1 MSVGAVIFS
10 RYSSMRLPGKALL
23 DIGGRPLLGRVIDR
37 SRLIKGIDR
46 IIIASSTDVE
56 DDSIC
61 QFAKAEG
68 IEVYRGSL
76 GNVTE
81 RALEACDA
89 FKLTRFARICG
100 DRPFFDPDLVTKLI
114 KLHAKFDLDVATT
127 TFPNTFA
134 PGLAAEVISVEA
146 LRRLSSLVVKD
157 DDKEHVTKYFYD
169 HAQKFSIKNIE
180 NSSKINM
187 RGLHLAV
194 DEMVDLERARW
205 IAAQLGNGDG
215 CLSPMSQIISY
226 ARAWDELNQRK
237 CL

>member
-127 TFPNTFA
+127 TFPNTFS

-205 IAAQLGNGDG
+205 IAAQLENGDG

-237 CL
+237 FL

>member
-1 MSVGAVIFS
+1 MAVGAIIFS
-10 RYSSMRLPGKALL
+10 RYTSSRLPGKALV
-23 DIGGRPLLGRVIDR
+23 DIAGRCLLGRVLDR
-37 SRLIKGIDR
+37 SKLVKGIDHV
-46 IIIASSTDVE
+46 ILATSDASE
-56 DDSIC
+56 DDPIAE
-61 QFAKAEG
+61 FAENEG
-68 IEVYRGSL
+68 VDIYRGSL
-76 GNVTE
+76 ENVIG
-81 RALEACDA
+81 RALGACDS
-89 FKLTRFARICG
+89 FKLKRFARICG
-100 DRPFFDPDLVTKLI
+100 DRPFFDPDLVANLV

-146 LRRLSSLVVKD
+146 LRRVSSLALKD

-194 DEMVDLERARW
+194 DEIVDLERARW
-205 IAAQLGNGDG
+205 IASQLGNGDG
-215 CLSPMSQIISY
+215 YLSPMHQIISY
-226 ARAWDELNQRK
+226 ARTWDELNQRK

>member
-81 RALEACDA
+81 RALDACDA

-100 DRPFFDPDLVTKLI
+100 DRPFFDPDLVAKLI

-205 IAAQLGNGDG
+205 IAAQVENGDG

>member
-1 MSVGAVIFS
+1 MSVGVIIFS
-10 RYSSMRLPGKALL
+10 RYTSTRLPGKALI
-23 DIGGRPLLGRVIDR
+23 DIAGRCLLGRVLDR
-37 SRLIKGIDR
+37 SRLVKGIDR
-46 IIIASSTDVE
+46 VIIATSDASE
-56 DDSIC
+56 DDAIAK
-61 QFAKAEG
+61 FAKNEG
-68 IEVYRGSL
+68 VDLYRGSL
-76 GNVTE
+76 ANVID
-81 RALEACDA
+81 RALGACDL
-89 FKLTRFARICG
+89 FELKRFARICG
-100 DRPFFDPDLVTKLI
+100 DRPFFDPDLVMKLI

-226 ARAWDELNQRK
+226 ARAWDELNKRQ